1 MLHRGTDSRAF
12 PPPIT
17 RVALLFCFL
26 PCVCVVPCLYCFRFL
41 SLLVFLCCCFG
52 FEGRPSRVFS
62 SVQPFVRPYRLF
74 RVNPVW
80 KRGERGR
87 NAHHGLVSQQLVPP
101 PPPIGGVHPSTHTVA
116 PWRPPFLPVV
126 FAAWIRQMPATLR
139 VAVVERGRPPPLPPP
154 TCAGMSLPVGRRGR
168 GSLYPSKR
176 GRCPPLARSAF
187 WVFFFGARASASA
200 AASPP
205 SVWTGGGGVRATGGT
220 RPASTQALTRQ

>member
-62 SVQPFVRPYRLF
+62 SVQPFVRPYRLL

-80 KRGERGR
+80 KGGERGR

-101 PPPIGGVHPSTHTVA
+101 PPPLAACIHPHTQPRHGGPPSS
-116 PWRPPFLPVV
+116 PWCSLLGSDRCPQHCASRWSREDDLPR
-126 FAAWIRQMPATLR
+126 FR
-139 VAVVERGRPPPLPPP
+139 
-154 TCAGMSLPVGRRGR
+154 
-168 GSLYPSKR
+168 
-176 GRCPPLARSAF
+176 PPLARACRCPLVAAVAALSTPPNAGAAPPWLDLPSGSSFSARGLPR
-187 WVFFFGARASASA
+187 VLPLPHPQFGR
-200 AASPP
+200 
-205 SVWTGGGGVRATGGT
+205 GGGGCARREVRDP
-220 RPASTQALTRQ
+220 RPRRH